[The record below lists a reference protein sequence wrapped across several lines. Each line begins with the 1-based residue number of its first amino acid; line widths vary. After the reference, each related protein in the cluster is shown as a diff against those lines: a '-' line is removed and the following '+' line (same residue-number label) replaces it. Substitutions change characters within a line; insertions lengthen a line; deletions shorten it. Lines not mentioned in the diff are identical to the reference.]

1 MNRSDSMSDEQTPI
15 PSEEA
20 EPTAP
25 AEQPAATG
33 PTTESWQEVGKQ
45 FQALGKSLATAV
57 RASWYDEEN
66 RKRLQALQTGL
77 ESMVRDVSQAVH
89 ERAVTPAAQ
98 KTRAGVERAGQEVRP
113 RVISTLRQLNT
124 ELERIIGRMDQPPA
138 ATAPADAEAPAAE
151 APVEPAAPAAPAEP
165 AAPAAPE
172 DASKKWYQEQ

>member
-1 MNRSDSMSDEQTPI
+1 MSDEQTPI

-25 AEQPAATG
+25 AEQPAAPG

-77 ESMVRDVSQAVH
+77 ESMVHDVSQAVH

-113 RVISTLRQLNT
+113 RVISTLRQLNA

-138 ATAPADAEAPAAE
+138 AEAPAPEAPAAE
-151 APVEPAAPAAPAEP
+151 APVEPAAPAAPSEP